1 MPKFI
6 FWQCFFNITQLAFKT
21 TFYKISNRLTQ
32 HFNFDKFLALNDD
45 LHPLILV
52 YHLVSDDKLAHVRHL
67 FPYHDVKNFE
77 HDIDFLAKHFDFID
91 WDTFVEQKNGNI
103 KPKKPTILLT
113 FDDGYAEFYDVIA
126 PILKRKG
133 IYAINFINPKFIDNK
148 ELMWRCK
155 ASVILSETIANKEK
169 EAQLLETLDNQNKS
183 SVLNIKYEH
192 QSQLNQIA
200 NELNIDFNN
209 YLNNNNV
216 YLTTQQLK
224 ALQNDGFGISSHG
237 WDHPLYNQ
245 LSLDE
250 QLENTQKSLDY
261 MTENNFLAD
270 SFAFPFTDH
279 LVKNDFFNQIF
290 DQNSDLKFTFGAAG
304 LKQDLRRGNLQRIP
318 MENQNYNAQQVLKS
332 EFLYYNFLKILG
344 KHVIKSD

>member
-6 FWQCFFNITQLAFKT
+6 FWQCFFNIYPLAFKN
-21 TFYKISNRLTQ
+21 TFFKISNRLTQ
-32 HFNFDKFLALNDD
+32 SFNLERFLPLVDFG
-45 LHPLILV
+45 PLILV
-52 YHLVSDDKLAHVRHL
+52 YHLVSDEKLNHVRHL

-77 HDIDFLAKHFDFID
+77 RDIDFLATHFDFID
-91 WDTFVEQKNGNI
+91 WDTFLEQK
-103 KPKKPTILLT
+103 KAKTRSKKPSILLT
-113 FDDGYAEFYDVIA
+113 FDDGYAEFYDIIV

-148 ELMWRCK
+148 DLMWRCK

-169 EAQLLETLDNQNKS
+169 EAQLSEMLSRQTNS
-183 SVLNIKYEH
+183 SILNIKYEN

-200 NELNIDFNN
+200 NELEIDFKD
-209 YLNNNNV
+209 YLKNNNV
-216 YLTTQQLK
+216 YLATNQLK

-237 WDHPLYNQ
+237 WNHPLYNQ
-245 LSLDE
+245 LSLDK

-279 LVKNDFFNQIF
+279 LVKNKFFEEIF
-290 DQNSDLKFTFGAAG
+290 QQNPLLQFTFGAAG
-304 LKQDLRRGNLQRIP
+304 LKQDLRLNNLQRIP
-318 MENQNYNAQQVLKS
+318 MENENYNAQQILKS
-332 EFLYYNFLKILG
+332 ELLYYYFLKKSG